1 MKCSIHFWRSPCV
14 VQCGL
19 PNLCEF
25 LLSKGALCRHLF
37 LASKRSWQFRWGRS
51 ERWWTFLLPFTNQ
64 VLPGLVIWNR
74 LEQVLKKQSKN
85 WGSAH
90 SNQIYLSTRL
100 CVSQLTRASFS
111 QKIKCSETVFWYL
124 YRWDGIV
131 ASKIM
136 KFGCSKSIFY
146 IKKCPNLSIYFSLKN
161 TNLGTYF
168 L

>member
-1 MKCSIHFWRSPCV
+1 MKCSIHFWRSPCI

-64 VLPGLVIWNR
+64 VLPGLVILNR

-90 SNQIYLSTRL
+90 SNQIYLSTFMCL
-100 CVSQLTRASFS
+100 TVDKSFIFTENQMFWNGFLISVSLRWHSGIKNHEIWMFKVNFLYQKMSESF
-111 QKIKCSETVFWYL
+111 
-124 YRWDGIV
+124 
-131 ASKIM
+131 
-136 KFGCSKSIFY
+136 
-146 IKKCPNLSIYFSLKN
+146 
-161 TNLGTYF
+161 
-168 L
+168 